1 MAAGTI
7 ITVLSNIPWGQ
18 VVENAPKVADGAAKL
33 WNAVANRKK
42 SRAGSDTGEG
52 DGTIAGPSEQEILQQ
67 RLATLEENVR
77 SLQDQ
82 MQASTELIKS
92 LAEQNTV
99 LVQRIELMRQRMIRL
114 IAASGVVGTFLAGL
128 LVYLLVR

>member
-42 SRAGSDTGEG
+42 SKLNDESSEG
-52 DGTIAGPSEQEILQQ
+52 DEKIAQLSEREVVQQ
-67 RLATLEENVR
+67 RLAALEESVR
-77 SLQDQ
+77 NLQDQ
-82 MQASTELIKS
+82 MRSSTELVKI
-92 LAEQNTV
+92 LAEQNTL
-99 LVQRIELMRQRMIRL
+99 LVQRVDLSHQKLIRLSIASGTIGVLLLGMLIYIMIR
-114 IAASGVVGTFLAGL
+114 
-128 LVYLLVR
+128 